1 MPFATR
7 VGSLDEEINV
17 LISEN
22 LSPKARSAAL
32 AEFAKEQLTEAE
44 TANAVATGTK
54 PRHETYVDGQQ
65 GGSVDLVKP
74 DGEIIFDFDLMTDVL
89 RWIDKMLIE
98 FSPVKTGRYQHSNKL
113 FVDGHEVDPSGV
125 IPHGT
130 EYVLMNTQ
138 PYAEE
143 IENDLSRQA
152 PHGVFHV
159 IAVLASQRFAQVA
172 KIEFSYRT
180 FDGIGRRPS
189 IVITEPS

>member
-1 MPFATR
+1 MPFTTR
-7 VGSLDEEINV
+7 VGSLGEEIDV
-17 LISEN
+17 LIAEN

-32 AEFAKEQLTEAE
+32 AEFAKEQLAEAE
-44 TANAVATGTK
+44 TANAAATGTV

-65 GGSVDLVKP
+65 GGSIDRVKP

-98 FSPVKTGRYQHSNKL
+98 FSPVKTGRYQHSHKL
-113 FVDGHEVDPSGV
+113 LVDGHEADPNGV
-125 IPHGT
+125 IPAGT

-172 KIEFSYRT
+172 KIEFAYRD
-180 FDGIGRRPS
+180 FQAIGRRPA
-189 IVITEPS
+189 IVISEPT

>member
-1 MPFATR
+1 MPFVTQ
-7 VGSLDEEINV
+7 VGSLDEEIDV
-17 LISEN
+17 LIAEN
-22 LSPKARSAAL
+22 LSPSARSAAL
-32 AEFAKEQLTEAE
+32 AEFAKEQLAEAE
-44 TANAVATGTK
+44 TANAAATGTI

-65 GGSVDLVKP
+65 GGSIDRVKP

-98 FSPVKTGRYQHSNKL
+98 FSPVRTGRYQHSHKL
-113 FVDGHEVDPSGV
+113 FVDGHDVDPNGV
-125 IPHGT
+125 IPAGT

-172 KIEFSYRT
+172 KIEFAYRD
-180 FDGIGRRPS
+180 FEGIGRRPA
-189 IVITEPS
+189 IVITEPT